1 MNPVALSLALILTG
15 IIFLALGIVNVYYN
29 KFVFRTYEEYDA
41 VITKL
46 KSIKGKN
53 WNPNEAIVPYAEYT
67 VNGVLVTGAYYT
79 PVISTIVRLRVNDTV
94 TVQVNP
100 DNPKVFRIADIENT
114 VEMENTRKRSP
125 LISAIGAV
133 ILIAG
138 FIVMFTA

>member
-53 WNPNEAIVPYAEYT
+53 WNPNETIVPYAEYT

-114 VEMENTRKRSP
+114 AEMENTRKRSP